1 MESDISLEE
10 FANRP
15 KIAPAWVD
23 ALPDELFNQL
33 YDGIRS
39 GSVGKATASL
49 WLQSL
54 GYADATAGKV
64 MGVMSR
70 ARR

>member
-33 YDGIRS
+33 
-39 GSVGKATASL
+39 
-49 WLQSL
+49 
-54 GYADATAGKV
+54 
-64 MGVMSR
+64 
-70 ARR
+70 